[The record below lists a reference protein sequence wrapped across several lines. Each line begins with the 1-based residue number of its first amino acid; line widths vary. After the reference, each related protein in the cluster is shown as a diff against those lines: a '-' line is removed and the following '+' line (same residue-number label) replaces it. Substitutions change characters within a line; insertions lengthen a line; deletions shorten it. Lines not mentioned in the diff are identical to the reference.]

1 MLLIHLKRYIYIYK
15 ILVNWLHRGF
25 YFWYKECKWGTQ
37 CSCIKKFIRKFS
49 LQLKKNKFH
58 TVNIKTTVRNTQTP
72 SLQST
77 CCGCLI
83 DLITFMKLPLF
94 GYNACFYHTIK
105 KSHVKMYPIC
115 SYSIYCQMILKIYT
129 SLVQIILK
137 TQKIK
142 ILKSLK
148 LFMCYSALKTWSIC

>member
-1 MLLIHLKRYIYIYK
+1 MFMYKKIYK
-15 ILVNWLHRGF
+15 KL
-25 YFWYKECKWGTQ
+25 
-37 CSCIKKFIRKFS
+37 FIVIE
-49 LQLKKNKFH
+49 KKNKFH
-58 TVNIKTTVRNTQTP
+58 TVNMKTTVKNTQTP

-129 SLVQIILK
+129 SLVHIILK

-142 ILKSLK
+142 IKTSLK
-148 LFMCYSALKTWSIC
+148 LFMCYSVLKTWSIC

>member
-1 MLLIHLKRYIYIYK
+1 MGNTMFMYK
-15 ILVNWLHRGF
+15 KINKNIFIVI
-25 YFWYKECKWGTQ
+25 E
-37 CSCIKKFIRKFS
+37 KKKI
-49 LQLKKNKFH
+49 H

-142 ILKSLK
+142 IKTSLK
-148 LFMCYSALKTWSIC
+148 LFMCYSVLKTWSIC

>member
-1 MLLIHLKRYIYIYK
+1 M
-15 ILVNWLHRGF
+15 
-25 YFWYKECKWGTQ
+25 
-37 CSCIKKFIRKFS
+37 
-49 LQLKKNKFH
+49 
-58 TVNIKTTVRNTQTP
+58 KTTVKNTQTP

-129 SLVQIILK
+129 SLVHIILK

-142 ILKSLK
+142 IKTSLK
-148 LFMCYSALKTWSIC
+148 LFMCYSVLKTWSIC

>member
-1 MLLIHLKRYIYIYK
+1 MGNIMFMYK
-15 ILVNWLHRGF
+15 KINKNIFIVI
-25 YFWYKECKWGTQ
+25 E
-37 CSCIKKFIRKFS
+37 KKKI
-49 LQLKKNKFH
+49 H

-142 ILKSLK
+142 IKTSLK
-148 LFMCYSALKTWSIC
+148 LFMCYSVLKTWSIC